1 MRKSKFKV
9 GIVGCGN
16 IFLMHAQSL
25 INTPD
30 VELAAVCDIR
40 APRAKRAA
48 KRYNCRYY
56 LDYRRMLENENL
68 NAVHILTPHYLHPA
82 MAIQALNKKINV
94 LTEKPISINPRD
106 GERMIKAAKRNNVKL
121 GVISQNRYNP
131 GSQLVKKNLLTGKL
145 GKVKAAKLIL
155 SYHKPDSF
163 YKKSDWKGRLD
174 KEGGGVLI
182 DQAIHFIDVLRW
194 LIEDE
199 VAYVEANTAR
209 RMHKFIEVEDLAEG
223 VIKFK
228 KGAYICFYLINFY
241 SFDADAEIEMDCFNG
256 RVKMVQNSARIGFSD
271 GRVVEAKPDPSEYI
285 DYGQGRKD
293 YWGFCHW
300 IQIKEFYRALKEG
313 RQPEVNGEE
322 GLKTQEIVWN
332 IYKSARLGRR
342 IYFGTG
348 KYKTLSYTTAKIA

>member
-1 MRKSKFKV
+1 MKFKV

-25 INTPD
+25 VNTPGL
-30 VELAAVCDIR
+30 ELSAVCDIKPYR
-40 APRAKRAA
+40 ARVAA
-48 KRYNCRYY
+48 KKYNCRYY
-56 LDYRRMLENENL
+56 VDYKQMLKQENL
-68 NAVHILTPHYLHPA
+68 DAVHILTPHYLHPS

-94 LTEKPISINPRD
+94 LVEKPISIDPKD
-106 GERMIKAAKRNNVKL
+106 AQKMIKVAKENKVKL
-121 GVISQNRYNP
+121 GVVSQNRYNP
-131 GSQLVKKNLLTGKL
+131 GSQLVKQNLLTGRL

-155 SYHKPDSF
+155 SYHKPDSY
-163 YKKSDWKGRLD
+163 YKKSDWKGRL
-174 KEGGGVLI
+174 KLEGGGVLI

-194 LIEDE
+194 LIDDE
-199 VAYVEANTAR
+199 AEFVKANTAR

-241 SFDADAEIEMDCFNG
+241 SFDADPEIEMDCQHG
-256 RVKMVQNSARIGFSD
+256 RVKMVKDSARIGFYD
-271 GRVVEAKPDPSEYI
+271 GRVLEAKPKPSEYI

-332 IYKSARLGRR
+332 IYRSARLDRR
-342 IYFGTG
+342 IYFN
-348 KYKTLSYTTAKIA
+348 

>member
-1 MRKSKFKV
+1 MKRTKFKV

-40 APRAKRAA
+40 ASRAKRAA
-48 KRYNCRYY
+48 RRYNCRYY
-56 LDYRRMLENENL
+56 LDYHKMLKNENL
-68 NAVHILTPHYLHPA
+68 DAVHILTPHYLHPT

-106 GERMIKAAKRNNVKL
+106 GERMIRAAKDNHVKL

-131 GSQLVKKNLLTGKL
+131 GSQLVKQNLLTGRL

-155 SYHKPDSF
+155 SYHKPDS
-163 YKKSDWKGRLD
+163 YYLKSDWRGRL
-174 KEGGGVLI
+174 KLEGGGILI
-182 DQAIHFIDVLRW
+182 DQAIHFIDVLSW
-194 LIEDE
+194 LIDDE
-199 VAYVEANTAR
+199 VEYVQANTAR

-223 VIKFK
+223 IIGFK

-241 SFDADAEIEMDCFNG
+241 SYSADPEIEIDCEKA
-256 RVKMVQNSARIGFSD
+256 RVKIVKDAAWIRFYD
-271 GRVVEAKPDPSEYI
+271 GREIEAQPKPGDYI
-285 DYGQGRKD
+285 DYGKGRKD

-300 IQIKEFYRALKEG
+300 IQIKEFYQALKKN
-313 RQPEVNGEE
+313 RQPEVSGEE

-332 IYKSARLGRR
+332 IYKSARERRR
-342 IYFGTG
+342 IR
-348 KYKTLSYTTAKIA
+348 L